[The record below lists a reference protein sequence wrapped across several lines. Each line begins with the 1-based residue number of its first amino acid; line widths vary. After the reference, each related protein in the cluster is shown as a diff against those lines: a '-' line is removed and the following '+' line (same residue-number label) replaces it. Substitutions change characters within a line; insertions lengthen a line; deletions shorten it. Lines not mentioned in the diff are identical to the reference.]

1 MSEKWYNILKT
12 VGRIVLPL
20 GTFISALC
28 QIWGLPYGDKI
39 TATLAALAALIN
51 AVLGVVSANYWQ
63 EHEIVPVPEYED
75 VDDAD
80 S

>member
-20 GTFISALC
+20 GTFIAAVC

-51 AVLGVVSANYWQ
+51 AILGVVSVGYWQ
-63 EHEIVPVPEYED
+63 EHEIRAVPEYEET
-75 VDDAD
+75 DDGD
-80 S
+80 T

>member
-1 MSEKWYNILKT
+1 MNENLYNILK
-12 VGRIVLPL
+12 VIGRLVLPL
-20 GTFISALC
+20 GTFIAAIC

-51 AVLGVVSANYWQ
+51 AVLGVVSVNYWQ
-63 EHEIVPVPEYED
+63 EHEIREIPEAEGA
-75 VDDAD
+75 DDAD